1 MVTHRGIAALMRA
14 MAVQQSEHLQKE
26 SHMKLPSS
34 KTRQYL
40 YAVVAVLLSALVAYK
55 VIAPED
61 VPLWLSIAGTVLGV
75 VTSGTA
81 TVATKTQRASGVLP
95 D

>member
-1 MVTHRGIAALMRA
+1 
-14 MAVQQSEHLQKE
+14 
-26 SHMKLPSS
+26 MKLSLPSS
-34 KTRQYL
+34 KTRQYI
-40 YAVVAVLLSALVAYK
+40 YGVVAVLLTVLVAYK

-61 VPLWLSIAGTVLGV
+61 VPLWLSVAGTVLGV

-81 TVATKTQRASGVLP
+81 TVATKVQRANGTLS

>member
-1 MVTHRGIAALMRA
+1 
-14 MAVQQSEHLQKE
+14 
-26 SHMKLPSS
+26 MKLPSS
-34 KTRQYL
+34 QVRQYC
-40 YAVVAVLLSALVAYK
+40 YGVVAVLLTALVAYK

-75 VTSGTA
+75 VTTGTA
-81 TVATKTQRASGVLP
+81 TVATKQQRSNGTLT